1 MLRLRRCGAI
11 AAPVVRARGIG
22 GFRARPTVV
31 GMTKNHD
38 VAESAPVGARRGA
51 GASEGAVTSDP
62 VEAGALFLG
71 PDLVALD
78 NEIETLRRSV
88 CAYSRTSLPDGA
100 AADAIMA
107 EFQAVLDRL
116 VYLVRLRRVS
126 ALVPCPYDAV
136 SADLGVTVT
145 YLPLSSAVTDPER
158 VSLGSVFVSER
169 LARRG
174 FVSYLSD
181 LGLLLRGAVPG
192 DVRRGVVA
200 DEEVSVRVLSVETAI
215 PLLLPA

>member
-1 MLRLRRCGAI
+1 
-11 AAPVVRARGIG
+11 
-22 GFRARPTVV
+22 
-31 GMTKNHD
+31 MTKNPG
-38 VAESAPVGARRGA
+38 VSASVP
-51 GASEGAVTSDP
+51 ASVHEGADHGVGGAVRVP
-62 VEAGALFLG
+62 VEGGALFLG

-88 CAYSRTSLPDGA
+88 CAYNRTALPDGA
-100 AADAIMA
+100 AADAIMS
-107 EFQAVLDRL
+107 EFQDVLDRL
-116 VYLVRLRRVS
+116 SYLVRLRRMS
-126 ALVPCPYDAV
+126 AVVPCPYDAAAV
-136 SADLGVTVT
+136 DLGVTVT
-145 YLPLSSAVTDPER
+145 YLLLSSTVTEPER
-158 VSLGSVFVSER
+158 VSLGSVFVSDR

-200 DEEVSVRVLSVETAI
+200 DEEVSLRVLSVETAI

>member
-1 MLRLRRCGAI
+1 
-11 AAPVVRARGIG
+11 
-22 GFRARPTVV
+22 
-31 GMTKNHD
+31 MTKNPGVTATVPASVREGVRGGD
-38 VAESAPVGARRGA
+38 RAVVLDPAEG
-51 GASEGAVTSDP
+51 E
-62 VEAGALFLG
+62 ALFLG
-71 PDLVALD
+71 PDLTAID
-78 NEIETLRRSV
+78 DEIDTLRRSV
-88 CAYSRTSLPDGA
+88 CAYNRTSLPDGA

-116 VYLVRLRRVS
+116 VYLVRLRRLS
-126 ALVPCPYDAV
+126 AVVPCPFDAV

-145 YLPLSSAVTDPER
+145 YLTLSSSVTDPER

-200 DEEVSVRVLSVETAI
+200 DEEISVRVLAVETAI
-215 PLLLPA
+215 PLLLPV